1 MIQRVQSLYLLI
13 AIVVAIVTLFVPLM
27 SVVNTEGVRLVTF
40 TGIACDTALPEMA
53 GHHPW
58 SISLFSFL
66 SILCPIVSMFLF
78 KHRKKQVVWADLTVV
93 SNALCLL
100 AIAYTGFEAN
110 DILQGSIN
118 PELCSLLPLVSIV
131 AAIMAR
137 KGIRHDEALV
147 RAADRIR

>member
-13 AIVVAIVTLFVPLM
+13 AIVVAVVLLFVPLM
-27 SVVNTEGVRLVTF
+27 SVVNAEGVRLATF
-40 TGIACDTALPEMA
+40 TGMTCDTALPEMA

-58 SISLFSFL
+58 LISIFCGL
-66 SILCPIVSMFLF
+66 SILCPLVSLFLF
-78 KHRKKQVVWADLTVV
+78 KNRKKQVVWANLTVAC
-93 SNALCLL
+93 NALCLL

-110 DILQGSIN
+110 DILNGAIN
-118 PELCSLLPLVSIV
+118 PELCSLLPLVSIC

>member
-13 AIVVAIVTLFVPLM
+13 AIIVSIVVLFVPTI
-27 SVVNTEGVRLVTF
+27 SVVNAEGARMVTF
-40 TGIACDTALPEMA
+40 TGMACDTTLSEMA

-58 SISLFSFL
+58 FISIFGWL
-66 SILCPIVSMFLF
+66 SVLCPTMSLFLF
-78 KHRKKQVVWADLTVV
+78 KNRKKQVLWANLTVLC
-93 SNALCLL
+93 NAFTLL

-118 PELCSLLPLVSIV
+118 PELCSLLPLISIC